1 MTDAPQ
7 QVLESDERLSR
18 CMLWRL
24 QRTFFA
30 AQGIEAW
37 RQGIVPHYITS
48 NAYIA
53 DGYAKVV
60 ATYLGERKPHLADP
74 RQPVHILELGA
85 GSGKFASLF
94 LKRLT
99 ALTRRMGSAAPAWK
113 YVVTD
118 LANRNVA
125 FWGEHPGLRPFV
137 ERGVLD
143 FAKFDCENDR
153 EIELVESGEVL
164 GGKALTNGLVVLG
177 NYFFDGIPID
187 VFALEGGQLQEGT
200 VTVSSSQDEPDL
212 DDPAVLGRVS
222 LSFEYKKMKAEGYY
236 EDPTFNKI
244 LQGYQERL
252 GNTSVHF
259 PIAGL
264 QVCKLLRELSGGH
277 LLMLTSDKGYIRDED
292 LLDRPEPGLAIHGS
306 FSMSVDYAA
315 IAAYFRGAGGQV
327 FQPRHRHESIITV
340 GFQLGGH
347 PDEHR
352 GTREAFADSL
362 GEFSPD
368 DFFAVAQMT
377 EKLGEKI
384 DKTEKGDIADDAPT
398 ITQLLS
404 LVRLGRG
411 DPRLLGK
418 CLPALGELVTTA
430 TMREKRD
437 IYQAIELAWSLY
449 FHLGDDD
456 DVPFEF
462 GRLLYRMDYYTEAL
476 EYFGHSLTL
485 YGENPHTRFNM
496 SLCHYYL
503 HQREAAL
510 ENVAKTLALN
520 PNHQG
525 AKGLKIEIAAWTR

>member
-7 QVLESDERLSR
+7 HILERDERLSS

-53 DGYAKVV
+53 DAYAKVV
-60 ATYLGERKPHLADP
+60 ATYLGERKATLADP

-99 ALTRRMGSAAPAWK
+99 ALTRRMGSAAPTWK

-118 LANRNVA
+118 LADRNVA
-125 FWGEHPGLRPFV
+125 FWSEHPGLRPFV
-137 ERGVLD
+137 QRGVLD
-143 FAKFDCENDR
+143 FAKFDVENDK

-164 GGKALTNGLVVLG
+164 GGKPLTNGLVVLC

-187 VFALEGGQLQEGT
+187 VFAIEGGQIQEGT
-200 VTVSSSQDEPDL
+200 VAVSSSQEEPDL

-222 LSFEYKKMKAEGYY
+222 LAFEYRSTKVEGYY
-236 EDPTFNKI
+236 DDPAFNKI
-244 LQGYQERL
+244 LQSYQEKL

-264 QVCKLLRELSGGH
+264 RICKMLCALSGGN
-277 LLMLTSDKGYIRDED
+277 LLMLSGDKGYIRDED
-292 LLDRPEPGLAIHGS
+292 LLDRPEPGLAVHGS
-306 FSMSVDYAA
+306 FSMSVDYHAL
-315 IAAYFRGAGGQV
+315 AAYFRGAGGQV
-327 FQPRHRHESIITV
+327 FQPRQRHESLLCV
-340 GFQLGGH
+340 GFLLGAH
-347 PDEHR
+347 PEEHR
-352 GTREAFADSL
+352 LTRDAFADAL

-368 DFFAVAQMT
+368 DFFGVSQMT
-377 EKLGEKI
+377 ERLGEKL
-384 DKTEKGDIADDAPT
+384 EKGEKEEDNPT
-398 ITQLLS
+398 VSQLMS

-418 CLPALGELVTTA
+418 CMPALGELVSGA
-430 TMREKRD
+430 TSREKRD
-437 IYQAIELAWSLY
+437 VYQAIEHAWELY

-462 GRLLYRMDYYTEAL
+462 GRLLYRMDYYMEAL
-476 EYFGHSLTL
+476 EYFGHSLAL

-510 ENVAKTLALN
+510 ECVAKTLALN

-525 AKGLKIEIAAWTR
+525 AKGLKIEILAWER